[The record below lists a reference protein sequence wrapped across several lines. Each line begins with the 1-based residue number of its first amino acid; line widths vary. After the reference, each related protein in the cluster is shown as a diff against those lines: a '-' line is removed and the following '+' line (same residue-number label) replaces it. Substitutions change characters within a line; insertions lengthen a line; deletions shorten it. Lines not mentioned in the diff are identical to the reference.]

1 MTIDRAVSV
10 HDVQRLAK
18 NRLPA
23 MAYDFIAGG
32 CDDEFGLAASETTF
46 RDYRLVPRYLRDVAR
61 PRTAATAC
69 GQTFAMPYGI
79 SPTGAAEM
87 FRRGAD
93 AMLAAEAVAA
103 NVPFILSSASNAS
116 IEEIM
121 RVAPYH
127 TWFQIYGAR
136 DPKIAEDMIRRAVA
150 LNVKTLVVSLDV
162 PVTSNRERNR
172 RNRFSHP
179 LRVTPS
185 MIFQAITHPGWTM
198 EYFSNGGLPTMGNW
212 RPYAGENPTPQQVTE
227 FFVTQFPAPA
237 LTWSALE
244 TYRGLWPRKLLVKGV
259 LHPDDAGQAVGLG
272 VDGIIVSNHGGR
284 QLDRAPSPLEA
295 LPGVVAAVGG
305 QAEVMLDGG
314 IRRGSDIVIARCL
327 GAGFVFAGR
336 PTLYGAAAAGR
347 AGVKKVLDIFAY
359 ELGVILAQI
368 GCADI
373 ADLGPH
379 YLLREAGRRLEAVGP
394 SEG

>member
-1 MTIDRAVSV
+1 MTIGRAISV

-18 NRLPA
+18 SRLPA

-46 RDYRLVPRYLRDVAR
+46 RDYRLVPRYFRDVSR
-61 PRTAATAC
+61 PRTAASA
-69 GQTFAMPYGI
+69 GDQTFAMPYGI

-93 AMLAAEAVAA
+93 AMLAAEAAAA
-103 NVPFILSSASNAS
+103 NVPFTLSSASNAS

-121 RVAPYH
+121 KVAPDH

-136 DPKIAEDMIRRAVA
+136 DPNIAEDMIRRAVA

-212 RPYAGENPTPQQVTE
+212 RPYAGENPTPQRVTE

-244 TYRGLWPRKLLVKGV
+244 AYRRLWPRKLLVKGV
-259 LHPDDAGQAVGLG
+259 LHPDDARQAVALG

-314 IRRGSDIVIARCL
+314 IRRGSDIVIAVCL
-327 GAGFVFAGR
+327 GASFVFAGR

-373 ADLGPH
+373 ADLGPQ
-379 YLLREAGRRLEAVGP
+379 YLLREAGRRLEAVG
-394 SEG
+394 SGEG